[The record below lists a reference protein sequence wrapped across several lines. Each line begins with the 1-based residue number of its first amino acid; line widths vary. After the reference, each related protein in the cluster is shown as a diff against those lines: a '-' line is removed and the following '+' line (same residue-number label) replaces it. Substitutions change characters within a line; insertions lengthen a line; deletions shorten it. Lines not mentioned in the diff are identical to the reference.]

1 MIDLISGL
9 LEAVSGYLISKL
21 KARNALAN
29 HAAIV
34 VVSLLFG
41 ILFFVLYGL
50 NEMLFPAENAV
61 GNIWLGLVMFSLGVS
76 FVVYALLLIDKFI
89 KSRDKTK
96 K

>member
-9 LEAVSGYLISKL
+9 LEAVSGYFISKL

-34 VVSLLFG
+34 IVSLLFG
-41 ILFFVLYGL
+41 ILFFVFFGLY
-50 NEMLFPAENAV
+50 EILFPAENAV
-61 GNIWLGLVMFSLGVS
+61 GNIWLGLVIFSIGVS
-76 FVVYALLLIDKFI
+76 CVAYVLILIDKFI
-89 KSRDKTK
+89 KSRDKIK